1 MAERRMISKKI
12 TDTDAFLDMPLSTQA
27 LYFHLIQNA
36 DDDGFVGNPN
46 TIARKIGANKN
57 DADLLIAKRY
67 ILVFESGIIVI
78 KHWKIHN
85 YIQKDRYIPTTY
97 VDEKSQIALKTN
109 NSYTE
114 KNSLDT
120 KCIQNGYNLDTQY
133 SIDKISIDKNK
144 ENKDIKE
151 NAEDKPRLAHAK
163 HKYGSYK
170 NVLLTEKEIDTLRR
184 DYTNADDAIE
194 YLSEYIEMKGYKA
207 KSHYLAIKK
216 WVFSALEE
224 QRDKNYK
231 FAKTHGIISANFT
244 QRNYSKNDLDKMFKN
259 VHTTDDID
267 I

>member
-1 MAERRMISKKI
+1 MAEKRMFSKKI
-12 TDTDAFLDMPLSTQA
+12 TESDAFLDMPSSTQL
-27 LYFHLIQNA
+27 LYFHLSMNA
-36 DDDGFVGNPN
+36 DDDGFVDKPK
-46 TIARKIGANKN
+46 TIMRMLGVKDDDIK
-57 DADLLIAKRY
+57 
-67 ILVFESGIIVI
+67 ILVAKAFIIPFDSGIVVI
-78 KHWKIHN
+78 KHWRINN
-85 YIQKDRYIPTTY
+85 YLRNDRYKETTY
-97 VDEKSQIALKTN
+97 TDEKALLTVKEN
-109 NSYTE
+109 GAYT
-114 KNSLDT
+114 LGIPMVD
-120 KCIQNGYNLDTQY
+120 QMDTQY

-207 KSHYLAIKK
+207 KSHFLAIKK
-216 WVFSALEE
+216 WVFNALEE
-224 QRDKNYK
+224 QRVKNNK

-259 VHTTDDID
+259 AHTTDDID

>member
-1 MAERRMISKKI
+1 MAEKRMFSKKI
-12 TDTDAFLDMPLSTQA
+12 TESDAFLDMPSSTQL
-27 LYFHLIQNA
+27 LYFHLSMNA
-36 DDDGFVGNPN
+36 DDDGFVDKPKTVMRMLGVKDDD
-46 TIARKIGANKN
+46 IK
-57 DADLLIAKRY
+57 
-67 ILVFESGIIVI
+67 ILVAKAFIIPFDSGIVVI
-78 KHWKIHN
+78 KHWRINN
-85 YIQKDRYIPTTY
+85 YLRNDRYKETTY
-97 VDEKSQIALKTN
+97 TDEKALLTVKEN
-109 NSYTE
+109 GAYT
-114 KNSLDT
+114 LGIPMVD
-120 KCIQNGYNLDTQY
+120 QMDTQY

-151 NAEDKPRLAHAK
+151 NAEDKPRLTHAK
-163 HKYGSYK
+163 HKYGSFK

-216 WVFSALEE
+216 WVFAALEE
-224 QRDKNYK
+224 QRVKNYK

-259 VHTTDDID
+259 VHITDDID